1 MSFTAE
7 HLQQLYNYVL
17 VSTKC
22 LPEISKRHSNGFFF
36 EIESLWLFIFLNA
49 LDLLATQVPNN

>member
-22 LPEISKRHSNGFFF
+22 LPEISSRHSNGFFSKL
-36 EIESLWLFIFLNA
+36 SLFGFSFFLNA

>member
-1 MSFTAE
+1 MV
-7 HLQQLYNYVL
+7 QLCFGIHQ
-17 VSTKC
+17 VSARNFKAAFER
-22 LPEISKRHSNGFFF
+22 LFF

>member
-7 HLQQLYNYVL
+7 RLQQLHDYVL

-22 LPEISKRHSNGFFF
+22 LPEVSKRYSKGLFF
-36 EIESLWLFIFLNA
+36 EIESLWLFIFFNV
-49 LDLLATQVPNN
+49 LDLLATQFPNN